1 MYNFGDK
8 IIDVRNG
15 NVDYV
20 ISVDKYEDVTLVFTE
35 TKQYIPINF
44 VASFNNIRIYYQNC
58 LIEKIIEDMEKDPI
72 KRAEILGINK
82 VEKPIKLTFL
92 EKVFRYI
99 KNIFTL

>member
-20 ISVDKYEDVTLVFTE
+20 ISIDEYEDVTLVFTE
-35 TKQYIPINF
+35 TKKYIPINF
-44 VASFNNIRIYYQNC
+44 VISFNDRMDYAVNSFIKKM
-58 LIEKIIEDMEKDPI
+58 LDGMEKDPI

-99 KNIFTL
+99 KNIFSL